1 VLLITINLLGGA
13 KKIIG
18 ASSIV
23 FYRPIASLS
32 EILAFLQENAVDSK
46 ILDSNNILIAVNGI
60 ESSALS
66 GNDTVAKTG
75 DVITVVSVVH
85 GGASNSLL
93 I

>member
-1 VLLITINLLGGA
+1 MLLITINLLGGA

-18 ASSIV
+18 ASSLV
-23 FYRPIASLS
+23 FYRSTASIS
-32 EILAFLQENAVDSK
+32 EILAFLQENALETK
-46 ILDSNNILIAVNGI
+46 ILDSNNLLIAVNGI

-75 DVITVVSVVH
+75 DIITIVSVVH
-85 GGASNSLL
+85 GG

>member
-18 ASSIV
+18 ASSLV
-23 FYRPIASLS
+23 FYRSTASIS
-32 EILAFLQENAVDSK
+32 EILAFLQENALETK
-46 ILDSNNILIAVNGI
+46 ILDSNNLLIAVNGV

-75 DVITVVSVVH
+75 DIITIVSVVH
-85 GGASNSLL
+85 GGM
-93 I
+93 

>member
-1 VLLITINLLGGA
+1 MLLITINLLGGA

-18 ASSIV
+18 APSIV
-23 FYRPIASLS
+23 IYRPTASIS
-32 EILAFLQENAVDSK
+32 EILAFLQENALEPK
-46 ILDSNNILIAVNGI
+46 ILDSNNLLIAVNGI

-75 DVITVVSVVH
+75 DIITIVSVVH
-85 GGASNSLL
+85 GG

>member
-1 VLLITINLLGGA
+1 MLLITINLLGGA

-18 ASSIV
+18 TSSIV
-23 FYRPIASLS
+23 FYRPTASIS
-32 EILAFLQENAVDSK
+32 EILAFLQENALEPK
-46 ILDSNNILIAVNGI
+46 ILDSNNLLIAVNGI

-75 DVITVVSVVH
+75 DIITIVSVVH
-85 GGASNSLL
+85 GG

>member
-18 ASSIV
+18 TSSIV
-23 FYRPIASLS
+23 FYRPTASIS
-32 EILAFLQENAVDSK
+32 EILAFLQENALEPK
-46 ILDSNNILIAVNGI
+46 ILDSNNLLIAVNGI

-75 DVITVVSVVH
+75 DIITIVSVVH
-85 GGASNSLL
+85 GG